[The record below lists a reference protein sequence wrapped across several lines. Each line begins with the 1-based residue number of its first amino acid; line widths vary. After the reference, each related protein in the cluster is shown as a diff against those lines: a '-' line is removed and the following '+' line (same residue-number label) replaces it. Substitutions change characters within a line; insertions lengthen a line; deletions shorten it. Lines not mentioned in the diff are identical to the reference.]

1 MGMPTRHRAYR
12 SIAEMPGSRNLPGAA
27 GTAGPRIA
35 RAQDEEQSH
44 AGEESSKVGEPG
56 YLAPGGLASRD
67 RSPPRGQAGQELDQE
82 PETEEENGR
91 DAHDPDEETEDDDG
105 QDVRP
110 REEEQVGAQHAR
122 DGPAC
127 PDHGHGGRGA
137 PRNLC
142 RCRG

>member
-67 RSPPRGQAGQELDQE
+67 RSPSTGVQ
-82 PETEEENGR
+82 
-91 DAHDPDEETEDDDG
+91 
-105 QDVRP
+105 VRVSRQGTSP
-110 REEEQVGAQHAR
+110 NSKKKSRAAR
-122 DGPAC
+122 TPSGE
-127 PDHGHGGRGA
+127 A
-137 PRNLC
+137 PP
-142 RCRG
+142 